1 MPFLYFGFV
10 LAMMVWLFWAI
21 AWVVVWAT
29 VMLAWPIA
37 LLLAGS
43 VLWRVVTRR
52 SRRSAGMRASG
63 PHNGA
68 SHNSAFEDYRQETIR
83 RLDEESAKFREFL
96 QRLRKSRDRKEFEAF
111 MAARRGRPALPQGN
125 ASTAG

>member
-1 MPFLYFGFV
+1 MPFVYFGFV

-21 AWVVVWAT
+21 AWVVVAAT
-29 VMLAWPIA
+29 VMLVWPIA

-43 VLWRVVTRR
+43 LLWRLFRRR
-52 SRRSAGMRASG
+52 SWSSNEMRAET
-63 PHNGA
+63 PREAA
-68 SHNSAFEDYRQETIR
+68 SRNSAFEDYRQETMR

-96 QRLRKSRDRKEFEAF
+96 QRLRTSRDKKEFEAF

-125 ASTAG
+125 ASAG